1 MLTSD
6 QEAKV
11 RSALRL
17 ADGLMQTVPIS
28 SSASEY
34 EIRNSGSRLY
44 YAFFHASLA
53 LLVSVGIDTDRL
65 SRDHGKVHAAVQ
77 ARMGRYF
84 GTFIGKLYLHR
95 KLCDYD
101 SRFFERQYRNDIE
114 LARQDCIIQIKRAV
128 ANFHWLYLEARKAL
142 GSKK

>member
-1 MLTSD
+1 MLTSE
-6 QEAKV
+6 QKARV
-11 RSALRL
+11 RRSLRL

-53 LLVSVGIDTDRL
+53 LLTSVGTDTDKL
-65 SRDHGKVHAAVQ
+65 SRDHGKVQAAVQ

-84 GTFIGKLYLHR
+84 GAFLGKLYLHR

-101 SRFFERQYRNDIE
+101 PRLFEREYGQDIE
-114 LARQDCIIQIKRAV
+114 RARSDCIVQIKRAT
-128 ANFHWLYLEARKAL
+128 ANFHWLYREALKPI
-142 GSKK
+142 